1 MKFKANVE
9 DGIVISDIV
18 LAATNPR
25 DWSELGRRLSVYF
38 KAHFSDDHSDDHKE
52 WLRFLSNL
60 RVIPA
65 KKDRREV
72 QKHTGRWCRVTS
84 KEWHMVVDLRNEGR
98 HGDDCILFVPQ
109 ETVEKLIVL
118 EEI

>member
-9 DGIVISDIV
+9 DGIAISDIV
-18 LAATNPR
+18 QAATNPR
-25 DWSELGRRLSVYF
+25 DWSELGRRLAVYF
-38 KAHFSDDHSDDHKE
+38 KAHFSDDHEE
-52 WLRFLSNL
+52 WLRFLSGL

-72 QKHTGRWCRVTS
+72 QKHAGRWCRVTS
-84 KEWHMVVDLRNEGR
+84 KEWHMVVDLGSAFIRGEGL
-98 HGDDCILFVPQ
+98 GPDCILFVPQ